1 MFARRLKRGFMDIPE
16 EEEVRSPEQQE
27 EDERRRQL
35 EGSMSSID
43 QLEDFETYG
52 IEDLIYREYEPVVL
66 LDSSNYERF
75 DRLGRFSWKTGRPS
89 HWISFLHSLRCVFET
104 TVMSGILIGLLL
116 TLVVFLDVNLSDL
129 CLGLNFANV
138 HIPVYIIKI
147 RIVSDMISSVTIQF
161 WHLITLLLIFKWSLI
176 KDSNI
181 ISWNILAGLL
191 TGMYKLLYGM
201 FYGLDVFWKSF
212 PAYGIFTIIATFNS
226 LKISTALMNIIT
238 HGNQWMVVLQLMAQ
252 FLIGLPV
259 AIVFMLWINPAFKN
273 MGEIEK
279 IAFASFVPILIVIP
293 KMIVRKTVE
302 SLGKVNHP
310 GTSIY
315 LLTAMYTG
323 ISLLYRTLQVQVDEI
338 VGYAFLSIIFGIL
351 CTLERATVPYLDFLL
366 HKFLNGKIQS
376 MTEFMTPRRN
386 RLMSDLTLI
395 NMITEPA
402 MIITSC
408 TTMAVLQYLYDADQ
422 NGIRSDLNLLCKT
435 ATKRIAA
442 AMAIEVFFNVISLK
456 IESYYFNMAV
466 MRVWKKKRI
475 WILFTLTLS
484 AVISIMCFSHVIYQ
498 AMRPNSLVNG
508 TLVCSKP
515 FGRPSII
522 MNKTI

>member
-1 MFARRLKRGFMDIPE
+1 MSARRLKRDFVDIPD

-43 QLEDFETYG
+43 QLEDFETYN

-75 DRLGRFSWKTGRPS
+75 DRLGRFTWKTGRPS

-104 TVMSGILIGLLL
+104 TVVSGILIGLLL

-129 CLGLNFANV
+129 CSGLNFANV

-191 TGMYKLLYGM
+191 TGMYKLFM
-201 FYGLDVFWKSF
+201 EC
-212 PAYGIFTIIATFNS
+212 FTERMYFGKAFHHMEFSQLLLLST

-238 HGNQWMVVLQLMAQ
+238 HGNQWLVVLQLMAQ
-252 FLIGLPV
+252 FVIGLPV

-402 MIITSC
+402 MIIISC
-408 TTMAVLQYLYDADQ
+408 ATMAVLQYLYDADQ
-422 NGIRSDLNLLCKT
+422 NGIRSDLNVLCKT

-442 AMAIEVFFNVISLK
+442 AMAIEVFFNVLSLK

-484 AVISIMCFSHVIYQ
+484 AVISIMCFSHVIYE

-522 MNKTI
+522 MKKTI

>member
-1 MFARRLKRGFMDIPE
+1 MSARRLKRDFVDIPD

-43 QLEDFETYG
+43 QLEDFETYN

-75 DRLGRFSWKTGRPS
+75 DRLGRFTWKTGRPS

-104 TVMSGILIGLLL
+104 TVVSGILIGLLL
-116 TLVVFLDVNLSDL
+116 TLV
-129 CLGLNFANV
+129 
-138 HIPVYIIKI
+138 
-147 RIVSDMISSVTIQF
+147 
-161 WHLITLLLIFKWSLI
+161 
-176 KDSNI
+176 
-181 ISWNILAGLL
+181 
-191 TGMYKLLYGM
+191 
-201 FYGLDVFWKSF
+201 
-212 PAYGIFTIIATFNS
+212 
-226 LKISTALMNIIT
+226 
-238 HGNQWMVVLQLMAQ
+238 LMAQ
-252 FLIGLPV
+252 FVIGLPV

-402 MIITSC
+402 MIIISC
-408 TTMAVLQYLYDADQ
+408 ATMAVLQYLYDADQ
-422 NGIRSDLNLLCKT
+422 NGIRSDLNVLCKT

-442 AMAIEVFFNVISLK
+442 AMAIEVFFNVLSLK

-484 AVISIMCFSHVIYQ
+484 AVISIMCFSHVIYE

-508 TLVCSKP
+508 TLQHFTTLDRTFEQNPKRMPDDVCP
-515 FGRPSII
+515 MTYAR
-522 MNKTI
+522 